1 MLRSRIVPCLL
12 VHQKGLVKT
21 VNFSVE
27 KGKYVGDPINAVKIY
42 NEKHVDEIMVIDID
56 ATIENREPDYDLIK
70 NVATECRMPLCYGG
84 GVKTIDQVRK
94 IISLGAEKVAISS
107 AAIKDVSLI
116 KRMSEA
122 VGAQSIVMVL
132 DVKKKKSL
140 FKSYYEIYTMNGKED
155 SNMKLDDFLDAI
167 KDFPYGE
174 IVINNIDRDG
184 TMSGYDMELAQLVR
198 DKTDVPMT
206 LLGGASSL
214 EDISQL
220 VKKFNIIGAAAGS
233 LFIFKGKYRAVL
245 INYPSIQEKKR
256 YQLI

>member
-1 MLRSRIVPCLL
+1 ML

-27 KGKYVGDPINAVKIY
+27 KGKYVGDPINAVKIF

-70 NVATECRMPLCYGG
+70 NVAIECRMPLCYGG
-84 GVKTIDQVRK
+84 GVKTVDQVRK

-107 AAIKDVSLI
+107 AAIKDMSLI
-116 KRMSEA
+116 ERMSEA
-122 VGAQSIVMVL
+122 VGAQSIVLVL
-132 DVKKKKSL
+132 DVKKQKSL
-140 FKSYYEIYTMNGKED
+140 FKSYYEIYIMNGKED
-155 SNMKLDDFLDAI
+155 SNIKLDDFLDTI
-167 KDFPYGE
+167 KDLPYGE

-184 TMSGYDMELAQLVR
+184 TMSGYDMDLAQMVR

-206 LLGGASSL
+206 ILGGASSL
-214 EDISQL
+214 DDISQL

-233 LFIFKGKYRAVL
+233 IFVFKGKYKAVL
-245 INYPSIQEKKR
+245 ISYPSITEKKQN
-256 YQLI
+256 QLI

>member
-1 MLRSRIVPCLL
+1 ML

-27 KGKYVGDPINAVKIY
+27 NGKYVGDPINAVKIF

-70 NVATECRMPLCYGG
+70 NVAIECRMPLCYGG
-84 GVKTIDQVRK
+84 GVKTVDQVRK
-94 IISLGAEKVAISS
+94 IISLGAEKVAVSS
-107 AAIKDVSLI
+107 AAISDISLME
-116 KRMSEA
+116 RMSDA
-122 VGAQSIVMVL
+122 VGAQSIVLVL

-140 FKSYYEIYTMNGKED
+140 FKSYYEIYTMNGKKD
-155 SNMKLDDFLDAI
+155 SNIKLEDFLDTI
-167 KDFPYGE
+167 KDISYGE

-184 TMSGYDMELAQLVR
+184 TMSGYDMDLAQVVR

-206 LLGGASSL
+206 ILGGASSL

-220 VKKFNIIGAAAGS
+220 VSKFKIIGAAAGS
-233 LFIFKGKYRAVL
+233 QFVFKGKYRAVL
-245 INYPSIQEKKR
+245 INYPSIQEKKQ